1 MSISPRH
8 TVSIP
13 PGLDPV
19 AVLEATAESI
29 LITNTD
35 LDSPG
40 PIIVYVNP
48 SFERMTGWTREEILG
63 QSPRVLQGPDT
74 DRSIFNDM
82 RAVLASGKTWEGQ
95 TFNYRKN
102 GTRFVMEWS
111 ITPLCDDRGDT
122 EYYVSVQRDVTAR
135 VEAERKIAQAQ
146 AVAQEADRKKANL
159 SRYFSPKTV
168 DLLTNKDE
176 PLRQVQ
182 RQEVAILFAD
192 IAGFTAIA
200 ESLTPE
206 QVIKLLQSYYRR
218 MESVIFKHDGAVEK
232 YVGDALMATFG
243 VPTAVRLDA
252 ANALSCAFE
261 MVREL
266 WRWNRKREVEG
277 RAEIRV
283 GIGLHYGPAVFG
295 DIGSERTLAFTVVG
309 DTVNIASRLQAMSRS
324 IGAELVVSEEVL
336 EQIGQQDVAIGSH
349 RAELVDAGDQVLRG
363 RARPVR
369 VWTWSHDL
377 HRGDSSSA

>member
-1 MSISPRH
+1 M
-8 TVSIP
+8 SIP

-19 AVLEATAESI
+19 AVLEAAAESI
-29 LITNTD
+29 LITNTN
-35 LDSPG
+35 LDAPG
-40 PIIVYVNP
+40 PTIVYVNP

-63 QSPRVLQGPDT
+63 QSPRVLQGPAT
-74 DRSIFNDM
+74 DKSIFNDL
-82 RAVLASGKTWEGQ
+82 RAVLASGETWEGQ

-102 GTRFVMEWS
+102 GTKFVMEWS
-111 ITPLCDDRGDT
+111 ITPLCNDNTDT

-135 VEAERKIAQAQ
+135 VEAERKSAQAQ
-146 AVAQEADRKKANL
+146 AAAQEADRKRANL

-168 DLLTNKDE
+168 DLLANKDE
-176 PLRQVQ
+176 PLRQVR

-200 ESLTPE
+200 ESVAPE

-243 VPTAVRLDA
+243 VPNAGRLDA

-266 WRWNRKREVEG
+266 WRWNSKREDEG
-277 RAEIRV
+277 RGEIRV

-309 DTVNIASRLQAMSRS
+309 DTVNIASRLQAMSRQM
-324 IGAELVVSEEVL
+324 GAELVVSEELL
-336 EQIGQQDVAIGSH
+336 EQIPQKDVSIGSH
-349 RAELVDAGDQVLRG
+349 RAELVDAGNQVLRG
-363 RARPVR
+363 RVRPVR
-369 VWTWSHDL
+369 VWKWSHDL
-377 HRGDSSSA
+377 DLGDTSSA